1 MLQNKERKPYKAN
14 LPVFLSI
21 LTSDPSSKSPE
32 FVFFAVSKLSNE
44 NPLTMKTS
52 LGLLLC
58 GVIPATPL
66 FAGGSEHVEKKRP
79 NMLIILLDDAG
90 YNDFGFMGS
99 PDLRTPHIDSLAHA
113 GVICSDAH
121 VSASVSGP
129 SRCGL
134 LTGRYQQR
142 NGYECNLG
150 AQGGMGLDEE
160 TIGDL
165 FSRNG
170 YHTAC
175 FGKWHQGNAPEYHP
189 NRRGFAYFYGFIAGS
204 RSYFYR
210 PERDDRPGDARR
222 LQCNGRPEPFDGY
235 LTDRL
240 AEAAGAYIEEMA
252 RNKEPFLIYLAFNAV
267 HTPMEATA
275 EDLARFEGHPRQKLA
290 AMTWAVDRGVG
301 RVVRA
306 LKESGVFDHTLI
318 FFLSD
323 NGGAHN
329 NQSQNTPLKGF
340 KGNKFEGG
348 HRVPF
353 FLVYGDRFRGR
364 YDGLTS
370 SLDILPTA
378 LAAAGIDERD
388 TKNPLDGTNLLPYL
402 CAEKNGDP
410 HTFLFWRKN
419 NQAAA
424 RMGRY
429 KYIRVQGVG
438 ERLYDL
444 ERNLAED
451 QDLCSQKPEI
461 RAQIAQAL
469 DNWQQE
475 LVNPPLWDEGE
486 WEPVNIDIHRNLM
499 ENRPVDCHTPAEFKR
514 RHP

>member
-1 MLQNKERKPYKAN
+1 MNK
-14 LPVFLSI
+14 
-21 LTSDPSSKSPE
+21 T
-32 FVFFAVSKLSNE
+32 
-44 NPLTMKTS
+44 

-58 GVIPATPL
+58 GAIPASTPYTCD
-66 FAGGSEHVEKKRP
+66 AQSHNDDRP
-79 NMLIILLDDAG
+79 NILIILLDDAG
-90 YNDFGFMGS
+90 YNDFGFMGC
-99 PDLRTPHIDSLAHA
+99 PDLQTPNIDSLAHS
-113 GVICSDAH
+113 GVILSDAH

-150 AQGGMGLDEE
+150 GKLGMGLDEE
-160 TIGDL
+160 TIGDI

-175 FGKWHQGNAPEYHP
+175 FGKWHQGDAPEYHP
-189 NRRGFAYFYGFIAGS
+189 NRRGFEHFFGFLAGS

-210 PERDDRPGDARR
+210 PENNDQPGDPHN
-222 LQCNGRPEPFDGY
+222 LQLNGRQIAFKGY
-235 LTDRL
+235 LTDVL
-240 AEAAGAYIEEMA
+240 AEAATAYIGEQAAKE
-252 RNKEPFLIYLAFNAV
+252 EPFMMYLAFNAV

-290 AMTWAVDRGVG
+290 AMTWAVDRGIG
-301 RVVRA
+301 RVVGA
-306 LKESGVFDHTLI
+306 LKASGEYDHTLI

-329 NQSQNTPLKGF
+329 NQSRNTPLKGF

-353 FLVYGDRFRGR
+353 FVVYGDRFKGR

-378 LAAAGIDERD
+378 MAVAGIAPAD

-402 CAEKNGDP
+402 RGETDGDP
-410 HTFLFWRKN
+410 HEILYWRKN
-419 NQAAA
+419 NQAAV
-424 RMGRY
+424 RMGDY
-429 KYIRVQGVG
+429 KYIRVKGVG

-444 ERNLAED
+444 GENLEETC
-451 QDLCSQKPEI
+451 DLCDSLPEI
-461 RAQIAQAL
+461 HRRMSDSL
-469 DNWQQE
+469 DRWQSE
-475 LVNPPLWDEGE
+475 LVNPVLWDEGA
-486 WEPVNIDIHRNLM
+486 WEEVNIDIHRNLM
-499 ENRPVDCHTPAEFKR
+499 NNRQVDCFTPAQFRAKYR
-514 RHP
+514 KYHK